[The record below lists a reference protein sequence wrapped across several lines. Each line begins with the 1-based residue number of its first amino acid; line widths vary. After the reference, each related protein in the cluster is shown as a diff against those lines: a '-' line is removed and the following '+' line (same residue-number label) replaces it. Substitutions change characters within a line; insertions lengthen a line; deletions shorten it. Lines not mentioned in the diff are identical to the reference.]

1 MKYKM
6 QLSEEALQFLRAIPK
21 EQRRAIGYRLH
32 LLGEDLAGDVK
43 KLAATLPAYRLRV
56 GNFRVLFT
64 LENQTIKV
72 FAVKNR
78 KDAYE

>member
-1 MKYKM
+1 M
-6 QLSEEALQFLRAIPK
+6 QLSDEVLETLRAMPK

-32 LLGEDLAGDVK
+32 LLCDDLSGDVK

-64 LENQTIKV
+64 LENQTINI

-78 KDAYE
+78 KNVYE

>member
-1 MKYKM
+1 MKYGM
-6 QLSEEALQFLRAIPK
+6 RLSDEVLQTLRAMPK
-21 EQRRAIGYRLH
+21 EQRRAVGYRLH
-32 LLGEDLAGDVK
+32 LLCEDLVGDVK

-64 LENQTIKV
+64 LENQTINV

-78 KDAYE
+78 RDAYE

>member
-1 MKYKM
+1 MER
-6 QLSEEALQFLRAIPK
+6 LSEEVLRALRAIPK

-32 LLGEDLAGDVK
+32 LLSENLNGDVK
-43 KLAATLPAYRLRV
+43 KLAASLPAYRLRV
-56 GNFRVLFT
+56 GSFRVLSN
-64 LENQTIKV
+64 LENQTINV